1 VLVQSRYLLLMWQYI
16 QLPNNLKTFDNM
28 PKSGGFH
35 HCSEELRDEI
45 GEFGLG
51 PDGLLWS
58 SPISTVL

>member
-1 VLVQSRYLLLMWQYI
+1 MWQYI